1 MAGAGYKSWTTG
13 DLVSASQ
20 MNTYIQE
27 QTVMVFAD
35 ASARST
41 AITVPSEGMVTYLS
55 DIDQLQ
61 FYSGTAWK
69 AVSMPQVV
77 NGREWGSS
85 FGAKYHARLGAQE
98 TLYGSATP
106 GLLFD
111 GNSGWLK
118 NGTLTRIT
126 NAPTIA
132 GTGDINSASDYAAYR
147 VSLTAGAGAYFAS
160 PQVVGGWEQIQ
171 VATKILGSAPTTI
184 TVGMIANAN
193 VTTADAAD
201 GFGITND
208 EDAAVGTAGVIA
220 IINGA
225 TNFEYRIGTAAGVSL
240 GVAKDTNAHLWEFVI
255 NIGALTMDIKIDGTV
270 RASAV
275 SLANDEWPKS
285 LFCRAIT
292 AVRWE
297 HSFWWV
303 YYD

>member
-20 MNTYIQE
+20 FNTYVQE
-27 QTVMVFAD
+27 QTVMVFA
-35 ASARST
+35 SAAARTS
-41 AITVPSEGMVTYLS
+41 AIAAPSEGMVTYLA

-61 FYSGTAWK
+61 FYNGTAWK
-69 AVSMPQVV
+69 GVSMTPVV
-77 NGREWGSS
+77 DAYSWGSS
-85 FGAKYHARLGAQE
+85 FGTKYHARLGAQE
-98 TLYGSATP
+98 TLYSSGIP

-111 GNSGWLK
+111 ANSGWTK
-118 NGTLTRIT
+118 GGTLTRIT
-126 NAPTIA
+126 NAPNIA

-147 VSLTAGAGAYFAS
+147 LSLAAGAGAYFAS

-184 TVGMIANAN
+184 TIGMIANAN
-193 VTTADAAD
+193 VTTANTAD

-208 EDAAVGTAGVIA
+208 EDAAIGTAGVIA
-220 IINGA
+220 VINGT

-240 GVAKDTNAHLWEFVI
+240 GLAKDTNAHMWEFVI
-255 NIGALTMDIKIDGTV
+255 NISALTMDIKIDGTTY
-270 RASAV
+270 ASAV
-275 SLANDEWPKS
+275 VLANDEWPKS
-285 LFCRAIT
+285 LFNRSIT
-292 AVRWE
+292 TVRWE